1 MKNNISQQLVRI
13 FKKKIKLKSIYLHEP
28 DLSKSDI
35 VYLKD
40 CIKGNTVSSV
50 GTFVKKFENKIS
62 SLTKA
67 KYVVATNSGTS
78 ALHISC
84 ILTNIQKNDEVLVP
98 SFTFV
103 GTVNAV
109 KYCGG
114 IPHFVDIEESHFG
127 INVKKLT
134 NYLKKIVIKKKI
146 FASIN

>member
-1 MKNNISQQLVRI
+1 M
-13 FKKKIKLKSIYLHEP
+13 HEP

-40 CIKGNTVSSV
+40 CSKGNTVSSV

-67 KYVVATNSGTS
+67 KYVVATNSVTS

-114 IPHFVDIEESHFG
+114 IPHFVDIEDSHFG

-134 NYLKKIVIKKKI
+134 NFEQLIR
-146 FASIN
+146 AS